1 MDGHGSSNG
10 LLSSKVKYIVRSVKS
25 VKCCKSAS
33 SKTDSITHSRSS
45 LHCPHCPGLANTA
58 KMVTFRGTEALLA
71 VGPHA
76 NVKQTSK
83 HHNFGTTAKHIKTS
97 NKIRTCKITQN
108 EAVGCREGGE
118 WKVAESKRRKINA
131 RVR

>member
-1 MDGHGSSNG
+1 MLPG
-10 LLSSKVKYIVRSVKS
+10 
-25 VKCCKSAS
+25 
-33 SKTDSITHSRSS
+33 KT
-45 LHCPHCPGLANTA
+45 
-58 KMVTFRGTEALLA
+58 TEQ
-71 VGPHA
+71 HA
-76 NVKQTSK
+76 NIKQTSK